1 MAEKENPTTGEDS
14 DRTHNEAPSEGD
26 TSVADSTGQRQHA
39 QDAAEGD
46 DADKK

>member
-1 MAEKENPTTGEDS
+1 MTETEHPASGDDQ

-26 TSVADSTGQRQHA
+26 ASATESNKQRQHS

-46 DADKK
+46 DDKK